1 MKDLL
6 NNYKQKA
13 IKKSDYF
20 EPATKTRKENIQ
32 TNKDCVKGSGIVGRY
47 SLAG

>member
-6 NNYKQKA
+6 NTYKEKA

-20 EPATKTRKENIQ
+20 EPTVKTRKENKIS
-32 TNKDCVKGSGIVGRY
+32 TRKEVKQSGIVGRY
-47 SLAG
+47 NYVV

>member
-6 NNYKQKA
+6 NTYKQQA

-20 EPATKTRKENIQ
+20 EPIVQTRKENKVS
-32 TNKDCVKGSGIVGRY
+32 TRKEVKQSGMVGRY
-47 SLAG
+47 SLSM